1 MKVTQVGKQNAYIIE
16 GNNCRVLQSY
26 DQIVALEA
34 PNGKY
39 YRTDKQWSVTTSKHI
54 NKFVGGA
61 KRGEPCPQSVLDTWD
76 TGEHSAFAPCGENIS
91 G

>member
-39 YRTDKQWSVTTSKHI
+39 YRTDKKWSVTTSKHI
-54 NKFVGGA
+54 NKFVSGDVTL
-61 KRGEPCPQSVLDTWD
+61 CPQSVLDSWD
-76 TGEHSAFAPCGENIS
+76 TGAHVAFAP
-91 G
+91 

>member
-1 MKVTQVGKQNAYIIE
+1 MRVIPNGSNQTILEGK
-16 GNNCRVLQSY
+16 GCRVLYSY
-26 DQIVALEA
+26 ETPVALEA

-39 YRTDKQWSVTTSKHI
+39 YRTDQKWSVTTSKHI

-76 TGEHSAFAPCGENIS
+76 TGAHIAFAP
-91 G
+91 